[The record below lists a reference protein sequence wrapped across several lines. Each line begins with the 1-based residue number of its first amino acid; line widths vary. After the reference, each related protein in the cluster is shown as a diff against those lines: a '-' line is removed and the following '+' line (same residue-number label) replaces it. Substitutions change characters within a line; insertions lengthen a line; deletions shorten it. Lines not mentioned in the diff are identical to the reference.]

1 MLRAVLDANVF
12 VSAFIRPE
20 GPPGQLLR
28 LCIEEQAFELVVSD
42 SILDE
47 LRRSL
52 AYPRVQKYISA
63 SHHELEAWVAAIGLL
78 AIPVEGAIRHHV
90 VRDDPDDD
98 KYIAAALDG
107 RAEFVVSGDRHLL
120 DLKEYEDIRFVPPRA
135 FLDLLKSMR
144 ETD

>member
-12 VSAFIRPE
+12 VSAVIRPN

-42 SILDE
+42 SILKE

-63 SHHELEAWVAAIGLL
+63 SHHELEAWVAAIGLI
-78 AIPVEGAIRHHV
+78 AIPVEGTIRHRV
-90 VRDDPDDD
+90 VKADPDDD
-98 KYIAAALDG
+98 TYIAAALDG
-107 RAEFVVSGDRHLL
+107 KAEFVVSGDRHLL
-120 DLKEYEDIRFVPPRA
+120 DLKEYEDIRVVTPRA
-135 FLDLLKSMR
+135 FLNLLKSMR
-144 ETD
+144 DAD

>member
-1 MLRAVLDANVF
+1 MPRVVLDANVF
-12 VSAFIRPE
+12 VSAFIRPD

-42 SILDE
+42 SILEE

-63 SHHELEAWVAAIGLL
+63 SNHELEAWVAAIGLI
-78 AIPVEGAIRHHV
+78 ATPVAGV
-90 VRDDPDDD
+90 VRHAVIAADPDDD

-107 RAEFVVSGDRHLL
+107 RAKFVVSGDRHLL
-120 DLKEYEDIRFVPPRA
+120 DLKEYEDIRVVPPRA
-135 FLDLLKSMR
+135 FLDLLKTIR
-144 ETD
+144 GKD